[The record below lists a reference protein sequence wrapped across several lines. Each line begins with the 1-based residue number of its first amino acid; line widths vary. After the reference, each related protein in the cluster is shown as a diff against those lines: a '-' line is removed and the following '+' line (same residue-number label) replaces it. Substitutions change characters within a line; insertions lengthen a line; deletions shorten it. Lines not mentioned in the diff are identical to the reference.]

1 MPGHFKNRQKELHDR
16 LIGLGPESMQ
26 KSYYPE
32 LMSKV
37 QELKRFRD
45 MLDHINDLILLVD
58 LPDGRIFDMN
68 ETATS
73 VLGYTAEELRRS
85 SLADIFE
92 PQMLEEINSC
102 LSSQGDRGKVLDVEL
117 ITRERQRI
125 SAQLTC
131 SVVREKHEHVG
142 ILIVRDVTEAV
153 RARDAF
159 VRQRIYFS
167 QLFANAPVGIV
178 LLDKNSLV
186 LDVNEFF
193 EKMFGYGREEVVGQ
207 DLDSVLA
214 PDELHEQARK
224 FTNKVDSGERVA
236 GEVKRKCKDGTLL
249 QVRIQGFPI
258 YIRDQ
263 VSGVI
268 GLYEDITEKKR
279 LEQELVKSEKLESI
293 ALLAG
298 GIAHDFNNLLA
309 GIMANISLV
318 RFYEQSNKQVLSV
331 LTKAENACLR
341 ARDMTQQLLTFS
353 KGGEPVRKVFH
364 WEEPLRQTVEFS
376 LTGSDVSCSL
386 DIDDNLRPLQ
396 ADLGQI
402 NQVVQNLVI
411 NAVQAMPGGGELIIR
426 AENAD
431 IGEDTVLPL
440 EPGRYVLLLVRD
452 NGVGISTEEQER
464 IFDPYFS
471 TKQGGSGLGLAI
483 VFSIVQKHGGWVKV
497 SSERGRGT
505 DFYVY
510 LPAGETEEAL
520 DEEERSEGLT
530 SEWEKASVLFMDD
543 EQELAEVTT
552 SLLDEMG
559 YEVVSVPDGQ
569 KAIEEYCRA
578 FFKGDKFDVLIMD
591 LTIPGNMGGREAL
604 QKILEVDPEVQAV
617 ASSGYSSDPVMSRF
631 SDFGF
636 KAALVK
642 PYKIEELDAVIQEL
656 VRGKK

>member
-1 MPGHFKNRQKELHDR
+1 
-16 LIGLGPESMQ
+16 
-26 KSYYPE
+26 
-32 LMSKV
+32 
-37 QELKRFRD
+37 
-45 MLDHINDLILLVD
+45 
-58 LPDGRIFDMN
+58 
-68 ETATS
+68 
-73 VLGYTAEELRRS
+73 
-85 SLADIFE
+85 
-92 PQMLEEINSC
+92 
-102 LSSQGDRGKVLDVEL
+102 
-117 ITRERQRI
+117 
-125 SAQLTC
+125 
-131 SVVREKHEHVG
+131 
-142 ILIVRDVTEAV
+142 
-153 RARDAF
+153 
-159 VRQRIYFS
+159 
-167 QLFANAPVGIV
+167 
-178 LLDKNSLV
+178 
-186 LDVNEFF
+186 
-193 EKMFGYGREEVVGQ
+193 
-207 DLDSVLA
+207 
-214 PDELHEQARK
+214 
-224 FTNKVDSGERVA
+224 
-236 GEVKRKCKDGTLL
+236 
-249 QVRIQGFPI
+249 
-258 YIRDQ
+258 
-263 VSGVI
+263 
-268 GLYEDITEKKR
+268 
-279 LEQELVKSEKLESI
+279 
-293 ALLAG
+293 
-298 GIAHDFNNLLA
+298 
-309 GIMANISLV
+309 
-318 RFYEQSNKQVLSV
+318 
-331 LTKAENACLR
+331 
-341 ARDMTQQLLTFS
+341 
-353 KGGEPVRKVFH
+353 VRKVFH

-483 VFSIVQKHGGWVKV
+483 VFSIVQKHGGWVQV
-497 SSERGRGT
+497 FSERGRGT

>member
-1 MPGHFKNRQKELHDR
+1 MPGRFKNRQKELHDR

-73 VLGYTAEELRRS
+73 ILGYTREELRKS
-85 SLADIFE
+85 SLADIFD
-92 PQMLEEINSC
+92 PQMLEDVNSC
-102 LSSQGDRGKVLDVEL
+102 LSSRENRGRVLEVEL
-117 ITRERQRI
+117 KTRERQRI

-131 SVVREKHEHVG
+131 SVVREKDEHVG

-178 LLDKNSLV
+178 LLDKKSLV
-186 LDVNEFF
+186 LDVNKFF
-193 EKMFGYGREEVVGQ
+193 EKMFGYCREEVVGK

-214 PDELHEQARK
+214 PDEFYEHARK
-224 FTNKVDSGERVA
+224 FTRKVDSGERVA
-236 GEVKRKCKDGTLL
+236 GEAKRKCKDGTSL

-258 YIRDQ
+258 YIRDR

-318 RFYEQSNKQVLSV
+318 RFYEQKNKQVLTV

-364 WEEPLRQTVEFS
+364 FEEPLRQTVEFS

-386 DIDDNLRPLQ
+386 DIEDNLRPLQ

-402 NQVVQNLVI
+402 NQVVQNLII
-411 NAVQAMPGGGELIIR
+411 NAVQAMPGGGELIVR

-440 EPGRYVLLLVRD
+440 DPGHYVLLWVRD
-452 NGVGISTEEQER
+452 NGVGISAEEQER

-483 VFSIVQKHGGWVKV
+483 VFSIVKKHGGWVQV
-497 SSERGRGT
+497 FSERGRGT

-510 LPAGETEEAL
+510 LPAAEAEEITNENEHL
-520 DEEERSEGLT
+520 EEPAA
-530 SEWEKASVLFMDD
+530 EWEKASVLFLDD
-543 EQELAEVTT
+543 ERELAEVTC
-552 SLLDEMG
+552 SLLEEIG
-559 YEVVSVPDGQ
+559 YEVVAVPDGQ
-569 KAIEEYCRA
+569 EAIEEYCRA
-578 FFKGDKFDVLIMD
+578 FFKGDKFDVVIMD
-591 LTIPGNMGGREAL
+591 LTVPGNMGGREAL
-604 QKILEVDPEVQAV
+604 QKLLQVDPEVRAV
-617 ASSGYSSDPVMSRF
+617 SSSGYSSDPVMSRF

-656 VRGKK
+656 VRGKQ